1 MGIHIFKAF
10 IAKLS
15 STKVIPIYIFT
26 LNLWQYLFLHTLTNT
41 KYFNFKKLSLWCIK
55 YGISLLFE
63 FKFFDVGE
71 IELSVFFCRASK
83 TCYFVENKVDSPPRY
98 LYLLLPPLYLRYKKS
113 QNEYLLFPPKHAMLC
128 CLYSSFCLIPLHLT
142 ESLPTLQG
150 PSLKT
155 KLLST

>member
-26 LNLWQYLFLHTLTNT
+26 LNLWEYLFPHTLTNT

-55 YGISLLFE
+55 YGISLLSE

-71 IELSVFFCRASK
+71 IELSVFFCRGSK
-83 TCYFVENKVDSPPRY
+83 TCYFVKNKVDSSPHH
-98 LYLLLPPLYLRYKKS
+98 LYLLLLPLYLPYKKAKMNTCCS
-113 QNEYLLFPPKHAMLC
+113 PQGMPCFVASTLPSAWFP
-128 CLYSSFCLIPLHLT
+128 
-142 ESLPTLQG
+142 
-150 PSLKT
+150 
-155 KLLST
+155 ST